1 MQLSPQL
8 TEQLD
13 KITGGNIY
21 CAPMSEYTSFK
32 IGGAAD
38 VLVQPS
44 SSEQIQAIIRLCGE
58 CETPYTVI
66 GNGSNLL
73 VSDNGIRG
81 VVIMIGGRFSDARI
95 TDNHN
100 VGAVITAQ
108 SGALLGKVANLA
120 AANGLSGLEFA
131 SGIPGTLGGALFMNA
146 GAYGGEMKDV
156 ALWTEYMT
164 PSGEIC
170 TVEGDAH
177 SFRYRGSMFADG
189 GHIILQSEMW
199 LLRSDEQDI
208 RARMSELNAKR
219 REKQPLNMPSAGST
233 FKRPKDNFAG
243 TLIEQCGLKG
253 YSVGGAQVSEKHAG
267 FIVNTGGASADD
279 VMRLMEHVQNVV
291 YTQQG
296 VMLEPEVR
304 MLGF

>member
-1 MQLSPQL
+1 MRLPPNL

-21 CAPMSEYTSFK
+21 GASMSEYTSFK

-44 SSEQIQAIIRLCGE
+44 SAEQIQAILRICGE
-58 CETPYTVI
+58 YETLYTVI

-73 VSDNGIRG
+73 VSDDGIRG
-81 VVIMIGGRFSDARI
+81 VVIMIGGSFSDVCVNG
-95 TDNHN
+95 D
-100 VGAVITAQ
+100 VITAQ
-108 SGALLGKVANLA
+108 SGAMLSKIASTA

-156 ALWTEYMT
+156 VLRTEYLT
-164 PSGEIC
+164 HIGEIC
-170 TVEGDAH
+170 AVEGDAH
-177 SFRYRGSMFADG
+177 MFRYRGSMFSDN
-189 GHIILQSEMW
+189 GHIILQSEMR
-199 LLRSDEQDI
+199 LVRGDEQEI
-208 RARMSELNAKR
+208 RAKMSELNAKR
-219 REKQPLNMPSAGST
+219 RDKQPLNLPSAGST

-253 YSVGGAQVSEKHAG
+253 YSIGGAQVSEKHAG
-267 FIVNTGGASADD
+267 FVVNTGGATALD
-279 VMRLMEHVQNVV
+279 VMRLMEHVQNTV
-291 YTQQG
+291 YRQCG